1 MEKLTYTVDELAQA
15 LSIGRNQA
23 YNLCHEQGF
32 PSIRIGKRLVIPVDS
47 LREWLKEQGTEQRN
61 A

>member
-32 PSIRIGKRLVIPVDS
+32 PSIRIGKRLIIPVDS
-47 LREWLKEQGTEQRN
+47 LREWLKKQGTEQRN
-61 A
+61 V

>member
-32 PSIRIGKRLVIPVDS
+32 PAIRIGKRLVIPVDS
-47 LREWLKEQGTEQRN
+47 LREWLRAQGTEQRN

>member
-32 PSIRIGKRLVIPVDS
+32 PSIRIGKRLIIPVDS

>member
-1 MEKLTYTVDELAQA
+1 MEKLTYTVDEMAQV

-32 PSIRIGKRLVIPVDS
+32 PSIRIGKRFVIPVES
-47 LREWLKEQGTEQRN
+47 LREWLKQQGTEQRN
-61 A
+61 Q